1 MGKRIWI
8 VNAQTGSPEKVA
20 NPRYLEFAKYFM
32 AAGYDVIT
40 FNSSQRE
47 GIEVPNGKYLEKQY
61 GEYKFVHVFAPEFV
75 GNGVKRIYSIFK
87 FAYNLYKNCNS
98 FEKPDVILHNV
109 HTPFDYPIVWMAKNL
124 NAKYITEA
132 WDAWPDVFV
141 HLGLL
146 KPYNPV
152 MNFFYWV
159 EKKMY
164 YHADQLVFTYLGS
177 QNYLKNKGWTTET
190 GGKIDLSRVH
200 YINNG
205 VNLEQFDHDRDSYPR
220 NDADLNRKEIFKI
233 VYLGSV
239 NYANHVKT
247 LINAAA
253 LLQNDSNYHFF
264 IYGNGAHREA
274 LEQYVRDE
282 HIENVHFKEKRIPF
296 REVAWVVSQATVNV
310 MTYEKEFGYMGISS
324 GKMFLYLAAGKPI
337 VCNINIAY
345 DNVIRDNEL
354 GVAEN
359 ISTPEAFAQ
368 AIRNC
373 AEQPSY
379 KYQGMCDRVRKT
391 AEQFDNKKLAAEEI
405 QVIEAALAS

>member
-8 VNAQTGSPEKVA
+8 VNAQTGSPERVA

-61 GEYKFVHVFAPEFV
+61 GEYRFVHMFAPKFV
-75 GNGVKRIYSIFK
+75 GNGLKRIYSIFK
-87 FAYNLYKNCNS
+87 FAHNLYKNRNS
-98 FEKPDVILHNV
+98 FEKPDIIIHNV
-109 HTPFDYPIVWMAKNL
+109 HAPFDFFIVKVAKKL
-124 NAKYITEA
+124 GAKYVSEV
-132 WDAWPDVFV
+132 WDLWPDNFANFGM
-141 HLGLL
+141 LSRS
-146 KPYNPV
+146 NPV
-152 MNFFYWV
+152 MKVFYRV
-159 EKKMY
+159 ERWIY
-164 YHADQLVFTYLGS
+164 EHADQLVFTIPGALQYL
-177 QNYLKNKGWTTET
+177 QDKGWTTNK
-190 GGKIDLSRVH
+190 GGKIDMSHVH

-220 NDADLNRKEIFKI
+220 NDADLNRKDIFKI

-239 NYANHVKT
+239 NYANHVRT

-359 ISTPEAFAQ
+359 ISTPEAFVQ

-391 AEQFDNKKLAAEEI
+391 AEQFDYKKLAAEEI
-405 QVIEAALAS
+405 KVIEAAFAS